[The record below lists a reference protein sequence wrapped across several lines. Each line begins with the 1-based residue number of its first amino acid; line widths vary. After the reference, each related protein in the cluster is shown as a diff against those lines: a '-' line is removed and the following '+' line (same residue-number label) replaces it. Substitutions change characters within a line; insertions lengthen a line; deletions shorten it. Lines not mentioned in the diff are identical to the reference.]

1 VTRTIPRDDL
11 VDARGPWTFRRE
23 TLIQALDHVG
33 TGAEIS
39 NLIELCRVAG
49 LRVRVVIQR

>member
-33 TGAEIS
+33 TGAEIT